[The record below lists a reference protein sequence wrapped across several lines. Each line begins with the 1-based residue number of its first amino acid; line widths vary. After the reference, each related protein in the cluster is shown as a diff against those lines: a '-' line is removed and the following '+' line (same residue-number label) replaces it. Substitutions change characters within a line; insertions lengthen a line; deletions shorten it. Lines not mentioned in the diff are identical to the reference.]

1 MMQLNAT
8 LGERPPERATRALSA
23 LLVAYNLVL
32 AGIWISLTPRASAAP
47 WLAVAHLGAA
57 AGVRFAAR
65 RQREAPDRLSVIDLL
80 PLVLIGAFWAE
91 LRPLFPLLHTST
103 LDSQIVALERSVL
116 GFNVHAVW
124 WHAMPWLRG
133 VMELLYFGYFPGQLA
148 ILTFVAVRMRAA
160 AFRELL
166 LRGAITYLVCD
177 AIYLA
182 VPTLGPR
189 GAQSGLEANA
199 AGHAGGLFQL
209 FNDALRNFGDS
220 PGTAFPSSH
229 VAGILT
235 AAIAARATGNRLFG
249 NVMTVLG
256 TGVSIATVYTQNHYL
271 LDAIAGAALAVVLQ
285 YALLPA
291 LLGAT
296 RARAE
301 VEPATVRA
309 VNLTEHRA
317 EH

>member
-1 MMQLNAT
+1 MTQLNAT
-8 LGERPPERATRALSA
+8 LGERPPERVTRALSA
-23 LLVAYNLVL
+23 LLVAYNLGL
-32 AGIWISLTPRASAAP
+32 AGIWISLTPRSGAAP
-47 WLAVAHLGAA
+47 WIAAAHLAA
-57 AGVRFAAR
+57 AAAVRLAAQ
-65 RQREAPDRLSVIDLL
+65 RQRNSPDRLSVIDLL
-80 PLVLIGAFWAE
+80 PIALIGAFWAE

-103 LDSQIVALERSVL
+103 LDSHIVLLEQSVL
-116 GFNVHAVW
+116 GFNVHATW

-148 ILTFVAVRMRAA
+148 ILTFVALRMRAA

-189 GAQSGLEANA
+189 AVQKSLEANGV
-199 AGHAGGLFQL
+199 GHAGGLFQ
-209 FNDALRNFGDS
+209 FINDALRNFGDS

-235 AAIAARATGNRLFG
+235 VAIAARATGNRLFG
-249 NVMTVLG
+249 NIMTVLG
-256 TGVSIATVYTQNHYL
+256 AGVSIATVYTQNHYL

-285 YALLPA
+285 YALLPV

-296 RARAE
+296 HAHAE
-301 VEPATVRA
+301 VEPATVRV
-309 VNLTEHRA
+309 VNVREH
-317 EH
+317 